1 MKQLKKDIQ
10 ALSKILRQLT
20 KKTESMGKKLAKLE
34 IAEAKKLKA
43 KAAAKKTVK
52 KVAKKKTV
60 KKAASK
66 KVAKKKITKKAA
78 PKKAAKKPAKKAA
91 PKKAVKKPAKKAAPK
106 KAARK
111 PAKKAVK
118 KKGAKPTAIEIVSK
132 IINSSKKGVNM
143 DQLKAKTGFDSKKIY
158 NVVNRLKVQ
167 GKIKSIGQG
176 IYTKK

>member
-78 PKKAAKKPAKKAA
+78 PKKA
-91 PKKAVKKPAKKAAPK
+91 VKKPAKKAAPK

-143 DQLKAKTGFDSKKIY
+143 NQLKAKTGFDSKKIY

>member
-78 PKKAAKKPAKKAA
+78 PKKAVKKPAKKAA
-91 PKKAVKKPAKKAAPK
+91 PKKAVKKPAK

-143 DQLKAKTGFDSKKIY
+143 NQLKAKTGFDSKKIY

>member
-78 PKKAAKKPAKKAA
+78 PKKAVKKKAA
-91 PKKAVKKPAKKAAPK
+91 RKPAKKAAPK

>member
-20 KKTESMGKKLAKLE
+20 KKTESMGKQLAKLE

-91 PKKAVKKPAKKAAPK
+91 PKKA
-106 KAARK
+106 ARK

-143 DQLKAKTGFDSKKIY
+143 NQLKAKTGFDSKKIY